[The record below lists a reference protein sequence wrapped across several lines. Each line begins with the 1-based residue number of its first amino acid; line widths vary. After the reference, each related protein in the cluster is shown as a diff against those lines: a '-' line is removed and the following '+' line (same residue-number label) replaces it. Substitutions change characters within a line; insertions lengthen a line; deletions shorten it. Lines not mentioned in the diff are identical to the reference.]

1 MLTKRVPS
9 NLVSVTLTMIEKTTI
24 DGAVRALRYKEATSL
39 MSGPDVAEVQKA
51 LKALNYFQGE
61 CDGMYGLE
69 TADAVLAF
77 QRDHGMIPTTSRA
90 RRRGRSF

>member
-1 MLTKRVPS
+1 
-9 NLVSVTLTMIEKTTI
+9 
-24 DGAVRALRYKEATSL
+24 